1 MRVCMQVQ
9 FDLAEEYVEL
19 LYRQF
24 IVLLGMTTFPLI
36 TALGAIGYVLECV
49 LPAALAYSAPA
60 AAMELTRCGCACA
73 SLWQVLAG

>member
-1 MRVCMQVQ
+1 MRLGAVVVPTRVCVQMQ

-36 TALGAIGYVLECV
+36 TALGAVGYVIECV
-49 LPAALAYSAPA
+49 FPIVWR
-60 AAMELTRCGCACA
+60 TRGRHGVTVGC
-73 SLWQVLAG
+73 